1 MKKISVQL
9 TTIDELVEINK
20 IIGKSKFDGLNIDA
34 GLNESYMVDGRSII
48 ALISTFGQNMLFIIY
63 GEDTL
68 EEAFI
73 EEIVSKG
80 LNVISVTNE
89 DKLNDE

>member
-9 TTIDELVEINK
+9 TTIDELFDINK

-48 ALISTFGQNMLFIIY
+48 GLISTFGQNMLFIIY

>member
-1 MKKISVQL
+1 MPRSTAKL
-9 TTIDELVEINK
+9 DY
-20 IIGKSKFDGLNIDA
+20 IIGD
-34 GLNESYMVDGRSII
+34 
-48 ALISTFGQNMLFIIY
+48 
-63 GEDTL
+63 EDTL

>member
-9 TTIDELVEINK
+9 TTIDELVVINK
-20 IIGKSKFDGLNIDA
+20 IMGKSKFDGLNIDA

-48 ALISTFGQNMLFIIY
+48 GLTSTYGQNMLFIIY